1 MPAYLK
7 AKLSNHKP
15 MPALSLVAIVAL
27 YFGVCELVDHLLV
40 RRQAEQAFR
49 PKLGW
54 RLLRWFGIAG
64 CVAAIWGRVHGTVA
78 RPNGW
83 PLWVYV
89 LLLLFWIFWPRS
101 VLVDSSGISSCS
113 LFGIL
118 RRSIL
123 WAQTTRIASDWQE
136 ENLNVNFFQ
145 TIWTF
150 MGTRIIVTSRD
161 GMSIQHG
168 VVNRKQGMFL
178 DALRSHLPREVFDPG
193 LYDWHP

>member
-1 MPAYLK
+1 MP
-7 AKLSNHKP
+7 SP
-15 MPALSLVAIVAL
+15 SLVAIVVL
-27 YFGVCELVDHLLV
+27 YFGVCELADYFLV
-40 RRQAEQAFR
+40 RRQAGQAFR

-54 RLLRWFGIAG
+54 RLLRWFSIAAS
-64 CVAAIWGRVHGTVA
+64 VAAIWGKVHGTVA
-78 RPNGW
+78 RAKGW

-101 VLVDSSGISSCS
+101 VLVDSSGISSSS
-113 LFGIL
+113 LFGIF

-123 WAQTTRIASDWQE
+123 WAQTSRIGSDWQE
-136 ENLNVNFFQ
+136 ENLSVNFFQ
-145 TIWTF
+145 AIWTF
-150 MGTRIIVTSRD
+150 MGTRITITSRD
-161 GMSIQHG
+161 GISIQHG

>member
-1 MPAYLK
+1 MA
-7 AKLSNHKP
+7 
-15 MPALSLVAIVAL
+15 
-27 YFGVCELVDHLLV
+27 VCELTDYLLV
-40 RRQAEQAFR
+40 RRPAVQAFP

-54 RLLRWFGIAG
+54 RLLRWFGIAA
-64 CVAAIWGRVHGTVA
+64 CVAAIWGRVHGIVA
-78 RPNGW
+78 RPNSW
-83 PLWVYV
+83 PLWVYI
-89 LLLLFWIFWPRS
+89 LLLLFWVFWPRS

-123 WAQTTRIASDWQE
+123 WAQTSRIACDWQE

-150 MGTRIIVTSRD
+150 MGTRITVTSRD
-161 GMSIQHG
+161 GIRIQHG
-168 VVNRKQGMFL
+168 VVNQKQGIFL
-178 DALRSHLPREVFDPG
+178 DALRRHLSPEVFDPG